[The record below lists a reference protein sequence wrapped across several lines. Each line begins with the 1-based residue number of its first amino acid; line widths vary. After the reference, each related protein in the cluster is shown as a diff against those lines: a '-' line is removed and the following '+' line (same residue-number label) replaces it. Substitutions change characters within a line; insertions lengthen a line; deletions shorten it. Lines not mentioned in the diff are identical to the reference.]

1 MYFWLDKTSKAM
13 SNTILF
19 EKINQLPDHLKVE
32 VLDFVEFLEHK
43 KASQFEKP
51 LKKRVFGS
59 AKGKYIMSADFDEP
73 LEEFK
78 DYM

>member
-1 MYFWLDKTSKAM
+1 M

-43 KASQFEKP
+43 KAAEIEKEANNT
-51 LKKRVFGS
+51 KKGPVFGF
-59 AKGKYIMSADFDEP
+59 AKGKYVMSADFDEP

>member
-1 MYFWLDKTSKAM
+1 MYFWLDKTSNTM

-32 VLDFVEFLEHK
+32 FLEHK
-43 KASQFEKP
+43 KASEIDKP

-59 AKGKYIMSADFDEP
+59 AKGKYVMSADFDEP
-73 LEEFK
+73 LDEFK

>member
-1 MYFWLDKTSKAM
+1 M

-19 EKINQLPDHLKVE
+19 EKINKLPDHLKVE

-43 KASQFEKP
+43 KASEKKNP
-51 LKKRVFGS
+51 PKQRVFGS
-59 AKGKYIMSADFDEP
+59 AKGKYVMSADFDEP
-73 LEEFK
+73 LDEFK

>member
-1 MYFWLDKTSKAM
+1 M
-13 SNTILF
+13 SSTILF

-43 KASQFEKP
+43 KATQFEKSS
-51 LKKRVFGS
+51 KKRVFGS

-73 LEEFK
+73 LEELK

>member
-1 MYFWLDKTSKAM
+1 M
-13 SNTILF
+13 SNTISF

-43 KASQFEKP
+43 KSSEI
-51 LKKRVFGS
+51 KKEQTEIKKGPVFGF
-59 AKGKYIMSADFDEP
+59 AKDKYVMSHDFDEP

>member
-1 MYFWLDKTSKAM
+1 M

-19 EKINQLPDHLKVE
+19 EKISQLPDHLKVE

-43 KASQFEKP
+43 KASEIEKQVN
-51 LKKRVFGS
+51 KRKSPIFGY
-59 AKGKYIMSADFDEP
+59 AKGKYIMSPDFDEP

>member
-1 MYFWLDKTSKAM
+1 M

-19 EKINQLPDHLKVE
+19 EKITKLPEHLQVE

-43 KASQFEKP
+43 KASEIEKVQVET
-51 LKKRVFGS
+51 KKGPVFGF
-59 AKGKYIMSADFDEP
+59 AKGKYIMADDFDEP

>member
-1 MYFWLDKTSKAM
+1 M

-19 EKINQLPDHLKVE
+19 EKISQLPDHLKVE

-43 KASQFEKP
+43 KASEIEKP
-51 LKKRVFGS
+51 VKKRIFGF
-59 AKGKYIMSADFDEP
+59 AKGKYVMAPDFDEP
-73 LEEFK
+73 LDEFK